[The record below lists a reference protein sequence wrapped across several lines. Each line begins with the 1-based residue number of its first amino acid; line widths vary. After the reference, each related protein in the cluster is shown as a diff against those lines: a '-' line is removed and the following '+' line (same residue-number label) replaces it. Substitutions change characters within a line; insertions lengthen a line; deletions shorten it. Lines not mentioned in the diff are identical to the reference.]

1 MYFPYFIAYIV
12 IGFAITVPVFW
23 WALKNNQFKDQ
34 GRARFLPLDD
44 DSPRAPLASVSGIR
58 RFEAYILLLF
68 GMAGLLVS
76 FSAVFYILLTGG
88 K

>member
-1 MYFPYFIAYIV
+1 MYFPYFITYILAGFV
-12 IGFAITVPVFW
+12 ITALVFW
-23 WALKNNQFKDQ
+23 WALKNDQFKNQD
-34 GRARFLPLDD
+34 RARFLPLGDE
-44 DSPRAPLASVSGIR
+44 PRAPLAAPSGIK

-76 FSAVFYILLTGG
+76 FSAVFFILITGG